1 MFPPAQSRSHIL
13 RTGAKPRERNN
24 TILRRAFGEAGS
36 VRKDYL
42 TGSVPCTPHEGFSQ
56 IIFSML
62 SLFDTVST
70 QLSP

>member
-1 MFPPAQSRSHIL
+1 MEPAVACMTSDKRLRGDMFPPAQSRSHIL

-42 TGSVPCTPHEGFSQ
+42 TGSVPCTPHEGSRK
-56 IIFSML
+56 
-62 SLFDTVST
+62 
-70 QLSP
+70 